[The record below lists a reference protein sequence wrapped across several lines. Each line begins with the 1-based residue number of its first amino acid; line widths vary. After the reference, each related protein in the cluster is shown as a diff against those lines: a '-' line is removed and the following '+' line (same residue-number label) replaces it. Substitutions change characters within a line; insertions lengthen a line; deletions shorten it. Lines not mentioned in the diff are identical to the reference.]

1 MEIREEI
8 QRVLFEKDREIEAI
22 LRRTPVFY
30 PPAPVNPPTNA
41 TDNFKTSD
49 LLN

>member
-30 PPAPVNPPTNA
+30 PPVPLNPPSSA
-41 TDNFKTSD
+41 TDNFKTSE